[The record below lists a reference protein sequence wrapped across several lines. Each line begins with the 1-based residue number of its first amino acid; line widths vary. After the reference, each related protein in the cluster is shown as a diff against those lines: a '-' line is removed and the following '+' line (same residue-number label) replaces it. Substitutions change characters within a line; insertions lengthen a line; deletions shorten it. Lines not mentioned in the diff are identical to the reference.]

1 MVNPQVFQFDM
12 PDSGINPGGQFPIP
26 DGGGVL
32 HAPLGF
38 QVNYI
43 IAVAC
48 KGLAGIGGG
57 SLFALLFKGC
67 GESLS
72 LFSCAFFCPCR
83 GNIKGGGK
91 GLELLPVCST
101 ATKNPDGVGNQL
113 AGLVPAFL
121 NVSHYCPPFRLNKC
135 LSCNSTK
142 SHTSF
147 SKAFISSSESL
158 IDTPSCE
165 IV

>member
-1 MVNPQVFQFDM
+1 M
-12 PDSGINPGGQFPIP
+12 PDSGINPGGQFLIAN
-26 DGGGVL
+26 GCGVL

-72 LFSCAFFCPCR
+72 LFSCAFFCPSR

-91 GLELLPVCST
+91 GLELLPISPT
-101 ATKNPDGVGNQL
+101 ATEYPDGVGNQL
-113 AGLVPAFL
+113 AGLVSPFL
-121 NVSHYCPPFRLNKC
+121 QTSHI
-135 LSCNSTK
+135 
-142 SHTSF
+142 F
-147 SKAFISSSESL
+147 SL
-158 IDTPSCE
+158 PRQ
-165 IV
+165 

>member
-1 MVNPQVFQFDM
+1 M
-12 PDSGINPGGQFPIP
+12 PDSGINPCGQFPIP

-72 LFSCAFFCPCR
+72 LISRVYVGETSNVA
-83 GNIKGGGK
+83 
-91 GLELLPVCST
+91 V
-101 ATKNPDGVGNQL
+101 NPTIPDL
-113 AGLVPAFL
+113 TWP
-121 NVSHYCPPFRLNKC
+121 
-135 LSCNSTK
+135 
-142 SHTSF
+142 
-147 SKAFISSSESL
+147 
-158 IDTPSCE
+158 
-165 IV
+165 

>member
-1 MVNPQVFQFDM
+1 M
-12 PDSGINPGGQFPIP
+12 PDGGINPGGQFPIP
-26 DGGGVL
+26 DGSGVL

-91 GLELLPVCST
+91 GLELLPISPT

-113 AGLVPAFL
+113 AGFVPAFL
-121 NVSHYCPPFRLNKC
+121 NVSHFFLHPLH
-135 LSCNSTK
+135 L
-142 SHTSF
+142 
-147 SKAFISSSESL
+147 FIANNPVS
-158 IDTPSCE
+158 D
-165 IV
+165 